1 MQCVKEYIKK
11 ENVKV
16 KYYSDFEMYRKMFF
30 MLLDMR
36 YESAE
41 RQRKNGTLLDFDV
54 VMEEL
59 LRDIENGTL

>member
-1 MQCVKEYIKK
+1 MQCVKEYRIK